1 MKKSWKIFWIIC
13 ISLAVLGI
21 ALCIS
26 GVVLGATVGS
36 IREVFGIHER
46 WEDYFW
52 GDGSYA
58 SGGGTAES
66 AEYSDGSVSGGTES
80 AASDG
85 EAAESAV
92 STKQNAGS
100 GASVS
105 GYSGIHKL
113 DNDVT
118 CLEVAIVKG
127 EGSEIVL
134 DTNDIS
140 EKFMKDLVIR
150 QKDEELKI
158 EVKDRK
164 SWEKW
169 AKNQYK
175 SQGTLLVQ
183 IPEGMRFEEADLKVG
198 AGILRAD
205 DIQASE
211 LDVEVGAGEVS
222 LESFAAEEFDLQCG
236 AGEAYVSGDA
246 SEEAKIECGVG
257 SVTYTALGNQ
267 QDYNYELNCGIGEL
281 NVGDRSFSGLGSEQK
296 INNNGSRSMKIEC
309 GIGSV
314 TVVFEE

>member
-26 GVVLGATVGS
+26 GVVLGATVGG

-52 GDGSYA
+52 DGDSSEA
-58 SGGGTAES
+58 
-66 AEYSDGSVSGGTES
+66 AEYSDGSVSGGTEY
-80 AASDG
+80 AASD
-85 EAAESAV
+85 SAGTK
-92 STKQNAGS
+92 SASSAKQNAGS
-100 GASVS
+100 GASGS
-105 GYSGIHKL
+105 GYSGIRKL
-113 DNDVT
+113 DIDVT
-118 CLEVAIVKG
+118 CLEVAVVKG

-140 EKFMKDLVIR
+140 EKFMKDLEIR
-150 QKDEELKI
+150 QKGEELKI

-183 IPEGMRFEEADLKVG
+183 IPEGMRFDEAALKIG

-222 LESFAAEEFDLQCG
+222 LESFAAEEFDLECG

-246 SEEAKIECGVG
+246 SKEAKIECGVG

-267 QDYNYELNCGIGEL
+267 QDYNYELSCGIGEL
-281 NVGDRSFSGLGSEQK
+281 NVGDQSFSGLGSEHK
-296 INNNGSRSMKIEC
+296 INNNGSRSMEIEC